1 MTGGQRIVA
10 TMRTIAAKPKVT
22 AWAGVNRRAAEK
34 WGRARA
40 SPKQAESRADDIAP
54 INHKLLTVAT

>member
-1 MTGGQRIVA
+1 V
-10 TMRTIAAKPKVT
+10 
-22 AWAGVNRRAAEK
+22 VNRRAAEK